1 MEKEF
6 DFNSIGK
13 RTPFRTPDG
22 FFERMQTETMRR
34 VAEEKRKKKLYRLKW
49 GVSVALAIAAMVCGI
64 VFLVKGA
71 DWFVDGAAGI
81 AEKLRVP
88 TLIVGLTIVSFGT
101 SAPELATSLISSLQG
116 SGDIAI
122 GNILGSNITNI
133 LLILGLAA
141 IICPLVVQKS
151 SLQFDFPI
159 LLGTSVIIL
168 LLGAFDGAIGVL
180 DGWIMFLLSLA
191 YMGFLIWYA
200 VKESKTQPAI
210 ADLDTS
216 HLVAVVEEGKG
227 KESLSKF
234 GAWYER
240 MKEYGW
246 FLCVLTVFGLALVVV
261 GALLGVI
268 PAAKFIAAD
277 MGIPE
282 NVIGLTVV
290 AIGTSL
296 PELVTC
302 VVAAKKGET
311 DIAVGDIVG
320 SNVFNVLRTL
330 GLSSIIVP
338 LTFSSSFIVDGVIAL
353 AAAVLLA
360 VLGYMKGHKVK
371 RWGGI
376 IMVASFVAYYIYL
389 FATQL

>member
-1 MEKEF
+1 MDWIE
-6 DFNSIGK
+6 SIWVAI
-13 RTPFRTPDG
+13 PALLIG
-22 FFERMQTETMRR
+22 F
-34 VAEEKRKKKLYRLKW
+34 
-49 GVSVALAIAAMVCGI
+49 

-101 SAPELATSLISSLQG
+101 SAPELATSVISAVQG

-141 IICPLVVQKS
+141 VICPLTVQKS
-151 SLQFDFPI
+151 ALKFDFPV
-159 LLGTSVIIL
+159 LLGTSVLVI
-168 LLGAFDGAIGVL
+168 LLGAFDGVIGAL

-191 YMGFLIWYA
+191 YMGFLVWYA
-200 VKESKTQPAI
+200 VKESKAQKEFSGI
-210 ADLDTS
+210 DTS
-216 HLVAVVEEGKG
+216 HPIAVFEEGGEK
-227 KESLSKF
+227 KPSTKF
-234 GAWYER
+234 GAWYEK

-246 FLCVLTVFGLALVVV
+246 FLGVITVVGLALVVV
-261 GALLGVI
+261 GALFGVI
-268 PAAKFIAAD
+268 PAAKVIAKEL
-277 MGIPE
+277 GIPE
-282 NVIGLTVV
+282 KIIGLTVV
-290 AIGTSL
+290 AVGTSL

-320 SNVFNVLRTL
+320 SNIFNVLRTL
-330 GLSSIIVP
+330 GLTGMIVP
-338 LTFSSSFIVDGVIAL
+338 LAFSTSFIIDAVIAL
-353 AAAVLLA
+353 GAATLLA
-360 VLGYMKGHKVK
+360 VLGYMKGNKVK

-376 IMVASFVAYYIYL
+376 LMLALFAAYYVYL
-389 FATQL
+389 FAFA

>member
-1 MEKEF
+1 MDWIE
-6 DFNSIGK
+6 SIWVAI
-13 RTPFRTPDG
+13 PALLIG
-22 FFERMQTETMRR
+22 F
-34 VAEEKRKKKLYRLKW
+34 
-49 GVSVALAIAAMVCGI
+49 

-101 SAPELATSLISSLQG
+101 SAPELATSIISAAQG

-122 GNILGSNITNI
+122 GNVLGSNITNI

-141 IICPLVVQKS
+141 VICPLTVHKS
-151 SLQFDFPI
+151 ALKFDFPV
-159 LLGTSVIIL
+159 LLGTSVLVI
-168 LLGAFDGAIGVL
+168 LLGAFDGVIGAL
-180 DGWIMFLLSLA
+180 DGWIMFILSLA
-191 YMGFLIWYA
+191 YMGFLVWYA
-200 VKESKTQPAI
+200 VRESKEQKEFSGI
-210 ADLDTS
+210 DTS
-216 HLVAVVEEGKG
+216 YPIAVFEEGGEK
-227 KESLSKF
+227 KPSTKF
-234 GAWYER
+234 GVWYEK

-246 FLCVLTVFGLALVVV
+246 FLGVITVVGLALVVV
-261 GALLGVI
+261 GALFGVI
-268 PAAKFIAAD
+268 PAAKVIAFEL
-277 MGIPE
+277 GIPE
-282 NVIGLTVV
+282 KIIGLTVV

-330 GLSSIIVP
+330 GLTGIVTP
-338 LTFSSSFIVDGVIAL
+338 LLFSTSFVIDAVIAL
-353 AAAVLLA
+353 GAAALLA
-360 VLGYMKGHKVK
+360 TLGYMKSHKVK

-376 IMVASFVAYYIYL
+376 VMLCVFAAYYVYL
-389 FATQL
+389 FALA

>member
-1 MEKEF
+1 MDWIE
-6 DFNSIGK
+6 SIWVAI
-13 RTPFRTPDG
+13 PALLIG
-22 FFERMQTETMRR
+22 F
-34 VAEEKRKKKLYRLKW
+34 
-49 GVSVALAIAAMVCGI
+49 

-101 SAPELATSLISSLQG
+101 SAPELATSIISSVQG

-122 GNILGSNITNI
+122 GNVFGSNITNI

-141 IICPLVVQKS
+141 VICPLTVQKS
-151 SLQFDFPI
+151 ALKIDLPV
-159 LLGTSVIIL
+159 LLGTSVLVI
-168 LLGAFDGAIGVL
+168 LLGAFDGVIGAL

-191 YMGFLIWYA
+191 YMGFLVWYA
-200 VKESKTQPAI
+200 VKESKAQKEFVGI
-210 ADLDTS
+210 DTS
-216 HLVAVVEEGKG
+216 HPIAIFEEGGEKTP
-227 KESLSKF
+227 STKF
-234 GAWYER
+234 GAWYEK

-246 FLCVLTVFGLALVVV
+246 FLGVITVVGLALVVV
-261 GALLGVI
+261 GALFGVI
-268 PAAKFIAAD
+268 PAAKVIAKEL
-277 MGIPE
+277 GIPE
-282 NVIGLTVV
+282 KIIGLTVV

-330 GLSSIIVP
+330 GLTGAITP
-338 LTFSSSFIVDGVIAL
+338 LLFSASFVIDAVIAL
-353 AAAVLLA
+353 GAAALLA
-360 VLGYMKGHKVK
+360 VLGYMKEHKIK

-376 IMVASFVAYYIYL
+376 VMLACFAGYYVYL

>member
-1 MEKEF
+1 MDWIE
-6 DFNSIGK
+6 SIWVAI
-13 RTPFRTPDG
+13 PALLIG
-22 FFERMQTETMRR
+22 F
-34 VAEEKRKKKLYRLKW
+34 
-49 GVSVALAIAAMVCGI
+49 

-88 TLIVGLTIVSFGT
+88 TLIIGLTIVSFGT
-101 SAPELATSLISSLQG
+101 SAPELATSIISSTQG

-122 GNILGSNITNI
+122 GNVFGSNIANI

-141 IICPLVVQKS
+141 VICPLTVQKS
-151 SLQFDFPI
+151 ALKFDFPV
-159 LLGTSVIIL
+159 LLGTSVLVL
-168 LLGAFDGAIGVL
+168 LLGGIDGKLGAW

-191 YMGFLIWYA
+191 YMGFLVWYA
-200 VKESKTQPAI
+200 VMESKKQQAL
-210 ADLDTS
+210 LDPNAP
-216 HLVAVVEEGKG
+216 HEALGEEGDQ
-227 KESLSKF
+227 STSKF
-234 GAWYER
+234 GIWYEK
-240 MKEYGW
+240 MKGFGW
-246 FLCVLTVFGLALVVV
+246 FLVTITLVGLALVVV
-261 GALLGVI
+261 GALFGVV
-268 PAAKFIAAD
+268 PAAKVIAAEL
-277 MGIPE
+277 GVPE

-330 GLSSIIVP
+330 GLSAAIIP
-338 LTFSSSFIVDGVIAL
+338 LTFSSSFVIDGIIAL
-353 AAAVLLA
+353 GAAAMLA
-360 VLGYMKGHKVK
+360 VFGYIKGHKVK

-376 IMVASFVAYYIYL
+376 VMLVCFVAYYVYL
-389 FATQL
+389 FSTQL

>member
-1 MEKEF
+1 MDWIE
-6 DFNSIGK
+6 SIWVAI
-13 RTPFRTPDG
+13 PALLIG
-22 FFERMQTETMRR
+22 F
-34 VAEEKRKKKLYRLKW
+34 
-49 GVSVALAIAAMVCGI
+49 

-88 TLIVGLTIVSFGT
+88 TLIIGLTIVSFGT
-101 SAPELATSLISSLQG
+101 SAPELATSIISAAQG

-122 GNILGSNITNI
+122 GNVLGSNITNI

-141 IICPLVVQKS
+141 VICPLTVQKS
-151 SLQFDFPI
+151 ALKFDFPV
-159 LLGTSVIIL
+159 LLGTSVLVL
-168 LLGAFDGAIGVL
+168 LLGGIDGKVSRL
-180 DGWIMFLLSLA
+180 DGWIMFILSLA
-191 YMGFLIWYA
+191 YMGFLVWYA
-200 VKESKTQPAI
+200 VCESKKQPKLDGI
-210 ADLDTS
+210 DTS
-216 HLVAVVEEGKG
+216 HPIAVFEEGEG
-227 KESLSKF
+227 KQPTTKF
-234 GAWYER
+234 GIWYEK

-246 FLCVLTVFGLALVVV
+246 FLITITLIGLALVVV
-261 GALLGVI
+261 GALFGVI
-268 PAAKFIAAD
+268 PAAKVIAAEF
-277 MGIPE
+277 GVPE

-290 AIGTSL
+290 AVGTSL

-330 GLSSIIVP
+330 GLTAAILP
-338 LTFSSSFIVDGVIAL
+338 LAFSSSFVVDGIIAL
-353 AAAVLLA
+353 GAAAILA
-360 VLGYMKGHKVK
+360 VFGYMKDHKVK

-376 IMVASFVAYYIYL
+376 VMLLCFVAYYVYL

>member
-1 MEKEF
+1 M
-6 DFNSIGK
+6 DWITSIWVAI
-13 RTPFRTPDG
+13 PALLIG
-22 FFERMQTETMRR
+22 F
-34 VAEEKRKKKLYRLKW
+34 
-49 GVSVALAIAAMVCGI
+49 

-101 SAPELATSLISSLQG
+101 SAPELATSIISATQG

-122 GNILGSNITNI
+122 GNVLGSNITNI

-141 IICPLVVQKS
+141 VICPLTVQKS
-151 SLQFDFPI
+151 ALKFDFPV
-159 LLGTSVIIL
+159 LLVTSVLVI
-168 LLGAFDGAIGVL
+168 LLGAFDGEIGML
-180 DGWIMFLLSLA
+180 DGWIMFILSLA
-191 YMGFLIWYA
+191 YMGFLVWYA
-200 VKESKTQPAI
+200 VRESKQQQK
-210 ADLDTS
+210 LEGFDTS
-216 HLVAVVEEGKG
+216 HEIAIFEEGGEREPKT
-227 KESLSKF
+227 KF
-234 GAWYER
+234 GAWYEK

-246 FLCVLTVFGLALVVV
+246 FLVTITFVGLALVVA
-261 GALLGVI
+261 GALFGVI
-268 PAAKFIAAD
+268 PAAKVIAFEL
-277 MGIPE
+277 GIPE

-290 AIGTSL
+290 ALGTSL

-330 GLSSIIVP
+330 GLSAAIIP

-353 AAAVLLA
+353 GAAALLA
-360 VLGYMKGHKVK
+360 VFGYLKGHKVK

-376 IMVASFVAYYIYL
+376 VMLASFAAYYVYL

>member
-1 MEKEF
+1 MDWIE
-6 DFNSIGK
+6 SIWVAI
-13 RTPFRTPDG
+13 PALLIG
-22 FFERMQTETMRR
+22 F
-34 VAEEKRKKKLYRLKW
+34 
-49 GVSVALAIAAMVCGI
+49 

-88 TLIVGLTIVSFGT
+88 TLIIGLTIVSFGT
-101 SAPELATSLISSLQG
+101 SAPELATSIISSAQG

-122 GNILGSNITNI
+122 GNVLGSNITNI

-141 IICPLVVQKS
+141 VICPLAVQKS
-151 SLQFDFPI
+151 ARKFDLPV
-159 LLGTSVIIL
+159 LLGTSVLVIL
-168 LLGAFDGAIGVL
+168 LGGIDGKLSML
-180 DGWIMFLLSLA
+180 DGWIMFILSLA
-191 YMGFLIWYA
+191 YMVFLVLYA
-200 VKESKTQPAI
+200 VRQSKQQAQFEGI
-210 ADLDTS
+210 DTS
-216 HLVAVVEEGKG
+216 HTIAVFEEGGEKVP
-227 KESLSKF
+227 STKF
-234 GAWYER
+234 GVWYEK
-240 MKEYGW
+240 MKVHGW
-246 FLCVLTVFGLALVVV
+246 FLVTITVVGLALVVV
-261 GALLGVI
+261 GALFGVI
-268 PAAKFIAAD
+268 PAAKVIAWEL
-277 MGIPE
+277 GIPE

-330 GLSSIIVP
+330 GLSAAIIP
-338 LTFSSSFIVDGVIAL
+338 LTFSASFIVDAVIAL
-353 AAAVLLA
+353 GAAALLA
-360 VLGYMKGHKVK
+360 LFGYMKDHKVK

-376 IMVASFVAYYIYL
+376 VMLACFAAYYVYL